1 MKYQSQS
8 KSALT
13 ALLIATSA
21 LAGACSSGGAEP
33 GSTGSAATT
42 SAGTTSAATTS
53 GAGGAGGGESTAQGT
68 GGAGGTGGMDVPQ
81 PMRKT
86 LSGDVTWKVTFDA
99 DAQAA
104 GATDCSYTRHYEARE
119 DTSARWLCPECE
131 VMYLADVQM
140 TAGATDCYP
149 QVSSGKAATS
159 EWLGYGGGKWW
170 RSGGGPM
177 TDQGTI
183 TLDATTLTT
192 TNSIPPADAPNG
204 GKLTFDVTGSLA
216 VGQTAGDPR
225 NGWIPPTTP
234 YACGWPKAD
243 PPPYTGDYSLKV
255 KGTVPDGLFHD
266 ACGETVRL
274 HDFKGQYF
282 IVDMSAIDCPPC
294 QAMAGQEE
302 QLIADLAAQGIKA
315 TVITLLAPSLSN
327 TVGLTTTKMLNA
339 WINKFSLKT
348 PVLADRGWGL
358 SVFGPALG
366 DQIGYPSLAVVN
378 PNLKVI
384 KVDSGFGNFDE
395 IKAAIVADAN

>member
-8 KSALT
+8 THASI

-21 LAGACSSGGAEP
+21 FAGACSGGGGDP
-33 GSTGSAATT
+33 VS
-42 SAGTTSAATTS
+42 TTSAATTTTTTTTS
-53 GAGGAGGGESTAQGT
+53 SAGGAGGGGSTAQGT
-68 GGAGGTGGMDVPQ
+68 GGAGGTGGTEVP
-81 PMRKT
+81 PAPLMRKT

-104 GATDCSYTRHYEARE
+104 GATDCSYTRHYEASE

-140 TAGATDCYP
+140 TAGATDCYT
-149 QVSSGKAATS
+149 QVSSGSPAAS
-159 EWLGYGGGKWW
+159 EWIGYGAGKWW

-216 VGQTAGDPR
+216 VGEKEGDPR
-225 NGWIPPTTP
+225 NGWIPPATP

-339 WINKFSLKT
+339 WIKKFTLTT

-358 SVFGPALG
+358 SVFGPLLG

-384 KVDSGFGNFDE
+384 KVDSGFGNFDD
-395 IKAAIVADAN
+395 IKAAIITDAM